1 MSTQKAHTPKAN
13 TSKAPPKGYL
23 KRLTACLSWLLVLA
37 VCAEP
42 LVAIAQEYKPPKRGT
57 PGRREGAGTRGGG
70 CLRGSKLLM
79 PLTPSDS
86 FSATVS
92 NSPTFFWYVPITVA
106 QTAEFALLDNNDQ
119 PLYKTTIALPNQP
132 GIVGFSLPTAIAASV
147 LEVGKDY
154 RWQFS
159 LVCNPNQPSMNPFV
173 EGVVQRVQPESAL
186 ISQLDNAN
194 LYDRPAIYAAAG
206 IWQDAIAAA
215 AEQRCIQ
222 PQNLSLMLSWSRLLR
237 SVKLEEFAQE
247 PLTQACLSMTT
258 QPQP

>member
-1 MSTQKAHTPKAN
+1 MYTQKAHTPKAPN
-13 TSKAPPKGYL
+13 KSYL

-79 PLTPSDS
+79 PLTPLDS
-86 FSATVS
+86 FSATVA
-92 NSPTFFWYVPITVA
+92 SPTFFWYVPNTVA

-119 PLYKTTIALPNQP
+119 PLYKTTIALPSQA
-132 GIVGFSLPTAIAASV
+132 GIVGFSLPAVAASV

-159 LVCNPNQPSMNPFV
+159 IVCNPNQPSVNPFV
-173 EGVVQRVQPESAL
+173 EGVVQRVQPEATL
-186 ISQLDNAN
+186 ISQLDSAN
-194 LYDRPAIYAAAG
+194 LRDRPAIYAAAG

-222 PQNLSLMLSWSRLLR
+222 PQNLSLLLSWARLLR

-247 PLTQACLSMTT
+247 PLTQACLSMVT